1 MTDSPSAL
9 VLDWA
14 TASPEARKRFSRP
27 VRPAAGSPA
36 DDALLDGIRQLIEDV
51 RTRGDSALL
60 QALKQF
66 DGIDLSPRHI
76 RVEAAEF
83 AAARE
88 ALDPA
93 TTEAIRVAIA
103 QVRAF
108 SEKERGH
115 ASWQERGDGT
125 LLGVTAKPLDS
136 VGLFVPCGKGSFP
149 SVLVQIATPAVVAGV
164 PRIAVA
170 VPPVAGTPG
179 QVDPAVLVAA
189 QELGI
194 DEVYR
199 VNGPAGIAALAYGT
213 ETVPRVDKIVG
224 PGSPAVALAQREVQR
239 SGCLVEVGYGPSD
252 SLIVCD
258 GQARPDLLAA
268 DLLNEAEHGPD
279 SSAVLVGTDAS
290 VLARA
295 AEEVARQMAL
305 LPEPRRRYAHSSL
318 HDNGGIVLVPSLSEA
333 MDIANDYAP
342 EHLQLAVAEPESLLP
357 LVRHAGTVLLG
368 QWTTFAAS
376 NFAIGTP
383 ATLPTAGFARITSG
397 VTTATYMKRI
407 AIAALDR
414 NAFERIAPAVK
425 TLAVHE
431 GFPAH
436 AASVTIRQEGS

>member
-1 MTDSPSAL
+1 MTDSPPP

-14 TASPEARKRFSRP
+14 TASPEARARLF
-27 VRPAAGSPA
+27 RPARPA
-36 DDALLDGIRQLIEDV
+36 DDHAGDALLTGIQQLIEDV
-51 RTRGDSALL
+51 RTQGDAALL

-66 DGIDLSPRHI
+66 DRIDLTQQHI
-76 RVEAAEF
+76 RVSAEEF
-83 AAARE
+83 AEAR
-88 ALDPA
+88 ASLDPA

-108 SEKERGH
+108 SERELEH
-115 ASWQERGDGT
+115 ASWQERADGT
-125 LLGVTAKPLDS
+125 LLGVTARPLDS

-170 VPPVAGTPG
+170 VPPVAGTAG
-179 QVDPAVLVAA
+179 EVDPAVLVAA

-199 VNGPAGIAALAYGT
+199 VNGPAGIAALAHGT

-258 GQARPDLLAA
+258 DQARPELLAA
-268 DLLNEAEHGPD
+268 DLLNEAEHGMD
-279 SSAVLVGTDAS
+279 SSAVLVGTDES
-290 VLARA
+290 VLSRT
-295 AEEVARQMAL
+295 AEEVARQAAL
-305 LPEPRRRYAHSSL
+305 LPEQRRRYAHSSIY
-318 HDNGGIVLVPSLSEA
+318 DNGGIVLVRSLSEA
-333 MDIANDYAP
+333 MDIGNDYAP
-342 EHLQLAVAEPESLLP
+342 EHLQLAVADPESLLP

-383 ATLPTAGFARITSG
+383 ATLPTNGFARITSG
-397 VTTATYMKRI
+397 VTTATYLKRI
-407 AIAALDR
+407 AVAGLDR
-414 NAFERIAPAVK
+414 TAFARIAPTVTA
-425 TLAVHE
+425 LATHE

-436 AASVTIRQEGS
+436 AASVAIRQEELR

>member
-1 MTDSPSAL
+1 MTDFPPVP

-14 TASPEARKRFSRP
+14 TAPTEARERLF
-27 VRPAAGSPA
+27 RPARPA
-36 DDALLDGIRQLIEDV
+36 DTGADDSLLAGIQQLIEDV

-66 DGIDLSPRHI
+66 DRIELSPDQI
-76 RVEAAEF
+76 RISAAEF
-83 AAARE
+83 EAAKA

-108 SEKERGH
+108 SERELEH

-125 LLGVTAKPLDS
+125 LLGVTARPLDS

-170 VPPVAGTPG
+170 VPPIAGTSG
-179 QVDPAVLVAA
+179 EVDPAVLVAA

-213 ETVPRVDKIVG
+213 DTVPRVDKIVG
-224 PGSPAVALAQREVQR
+224 PGSPAVALTQREVQR

-258 GQARPDLLAA
+258 GTADPALLAA
-268 DLLNEAEHGPD
+268 DLLNEAEHGMD
-279 SSAVLVGTDAS
+279 SSAVLLGTEAA
-290 VLARA
+290 VLART
-295 AEEVARQMAL
+295 AEEVTRQGAL
-305 LPEPRRRYAHSSL
+305 LPEPRRQYTRSAI
-318 HDNGGIVLVPSLSEA
+318 HDNGGIVLVPSLSQA

-342 EHLQLAVAEPESLLP
+342 EHLQLAVQDPESLLP

-383 ATLPTAGFARITSG
+383 ATLPTTGFARITSG
-397 VTTATYMKRI
+397 VTTATYVKRI
-407 AIAALDR
+407 AVAALDR
-414 NAFERIAPAVK
+414 AAFARLAPTVTA
-425 TLAVHE
+425 LAVHE